1 MVTDVRAALEGLI
14 VSRGTN
20 YADLSRLI
28 GRNAAYI
35 QQFIKR
41 GVPRKLGERERRM
54 LASHFGVP
62 EQLLGGLAVE
72 GEVRCI
78 PVQGQMHAAVSVP
91 WLALGA
97 VSESRAIDGK
107 ERVMGEVAFDA
118 GWLRELGVQAQGVS
132 IARMNGEAMA
142 PGIRDG
148 DFLMIDHNDGAQRLR
163 DGIYVL
169 EVDAVTMVKRISM
182 GPRRGWFS
190 LLCDNPHYP
199 NWFDVDPAHVAITGR
214 VVWQG
219 RRFE

>member
-1 MVTDVRAALEGLI
+1 MADVRAALEGLI
-14 VSRGTN
+14 VSRGAN

-41 GVPRKLGERERRM
+41 GVPRKLGERERRL
-54 LASHFGVP
+54 LAGHFGVP

-97 VSESRAIDGK
+97 VSESRAINGK

-118 GWLRELGVQAQGVS
+118 RWLRELGVQAQGVS
-132 IARMNGEAMA
+132 IARMNGEMMA

-148 DFLMIDHNDGAQRLR
+148 DLLMVDHNDGPQRLR
-163 DGIYVL
+163 DGVYVL
-169 EVDAVTMVKRISM
+169 EVDAVAMVRRVSV
-182 GPRRGWFS
+182 GPQRGRFS
-190 LLCDNPHYP
+190 LVCDNPHYP
-199 NWFDVDPAHVAITGR
+199 NWLGIDPALVDIIGR
-214 VVWQG
+214 VVWMG
-219 RRFE
+219 RSFK